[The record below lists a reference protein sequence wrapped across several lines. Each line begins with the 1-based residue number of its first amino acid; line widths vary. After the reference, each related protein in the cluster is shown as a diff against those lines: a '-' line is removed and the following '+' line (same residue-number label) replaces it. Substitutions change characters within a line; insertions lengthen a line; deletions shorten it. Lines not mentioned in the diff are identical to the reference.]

1 MMNSDEFV
9 PVTNKDEIDKRWKK
23 PTVVELEPATSLLW
37 EIQPEWTPDTVG
49 IGLDTG
55 AAERHV
61 SSDDTL
67 LEVARKSL
75 DVCFR

>member
-1 MMNSDEFV
+1 MKL
-9 PVTNKDEIDKRWKK
+9 TKDGKE

-61 SSDDTL
+61 SSVDTL

-75 DVCFR
+75 DVCLR